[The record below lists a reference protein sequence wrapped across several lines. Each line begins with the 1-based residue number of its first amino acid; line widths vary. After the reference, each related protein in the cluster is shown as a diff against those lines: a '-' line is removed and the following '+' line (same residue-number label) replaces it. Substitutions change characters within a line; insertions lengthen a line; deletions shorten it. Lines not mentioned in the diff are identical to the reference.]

1 MSAAGVIVV
10 DVLSQDS
17 PEVPL
22 VEDDHV
28 VETLAANATHHPFD
42 VRILPWRARRRPNL
56 VDAESR
62 DAPAEVRSIDSISVS
77 QHEAR
82 STLPGKGIDD
92 LLRGPLCRRVVCDI
106 EVSDPSPIVT
116 EYDEDEENS
125 KRGGWQREEIDGDQV
140 LNVVVEKA
148 PPRLRRWFSMPN
160 HVHGHRGLGNGDA
173 ELRELAVHARR
184 SPQRIGSAHVP
195 DQLPHLQGNTRPT
208 GPTFPTLPSPIASEP
223 SPVPPDNGLRF
234 HDDEHV
240 VPVRPDSAQQH
251 PEAAIEISEPRP
263 FHGTLEDGELLAKGE
278 ILKRQRATRL
288 ERRDE

>member
-1 MSAAGVIVV
+1 MLPI
-10 DVLSQDS
+10 
-17 PEVPL
+17 
-22 VEDDHV
+22 
-28 VETLAANATHHPFD
+28 TLE

-125 KRGGWQREEIDGDQV
+125 KRGGWQCEQIDGDQV

-173 ELRELAVHARR
+173 ELVSSPCTRGAPHSGLARHMSRISSRTSKATPGRPGRR
-184 SPQRIGSAHVP
+184 
-195 DQLPHLQGNTRPT
+195 
-208 GPTFPTLPSPIASEP
+208 F
-223 SPVPPDNGLRF
+223 
-234 HDDEHV
+234 
-240 VPVRPDSAQQH
+240 
-251 PEAAIEISEPRP
+251 
-263 FHGTLEDGELLAKGE
+263 
-278 ILKRQRATRL
+278 RL
-288 ERRDE
+288 FQVQ